1 MKKYYTTI
9 SQQPKEMLRLTAYE
23 NPGQN
28 PVLECSTPT
37 HFPII
42 PLIRNTAKKGE
53 QIKIVAVKPA
63 YATTDYC
70 LSVLKNELEAIKA
83 EIEFEYGEIELIDT
97 PISEI
102 IDNHLDLFGKLIK
115 TADDGDRIY
124 ADITYG
130 TKPIPMIL
138 MMYMNYAYK
147 FFQDISIENV
157 IYGAMD
163 HSSKKSYIYDV
174 SALFYMNSTI
184 NSMKNVAD
192 PEGFIRTIIDM

>member
-9 SQQPKEMLRLTAYE
+9 SQQPKDKLRETVYE
-23 NPGQN
+23 NPGPN
-28 PVLECSTPT
+28 PIHESSTPP
-37 HFPII
+37 HFTIN
-42 PLIRNTAKKGE
+42 PLNRNTAKKGE

-83 EIEFEYGEIELIDT
+83 EIGFEYGEIELIDT
-97 PISEI
+97 PVSEI
-102 IDNHLDLFGKLIK
+102 IDNHLDLFGKLIG

-147 FFQDISIENV
+147 FFQDISIENI

-163 HSSKKSYIYDV
+163 HTNNKSYIYDV

-184 NSMKNVAD
+184 TSMKNVAD

>member
-1 MKKYYTTI
+1 MQHTYPFPYN
-9 SQQPKEMLRLTAYE
+9 PAYPQYGE
-23 NPGQN
+23 
-28 PVLECSTPT
+28 
-37 HFPII
+37 
-42 PLIRNTAKKGE
+42 KGE

-83 EIEFEYGEIELIDT
+83 EIGFEYGEIELIDT
-97 PISEI
+97 PVSEI
-102 IDNHLDLFGKLIK
+102 IDNHLDLFGKLIG

-147 FFQDISIENV
+147 FFRIYLLRILSTEQWIIQTISLIFMTYQPFS
-157 IYGAMD
+157 I
-163 HSSKKSYIYDV
+163 
-174 SALFYMNSTI
+174 
-184 NSMKNVAD
+184 
-192 PEGFIRTIIDM
+192 